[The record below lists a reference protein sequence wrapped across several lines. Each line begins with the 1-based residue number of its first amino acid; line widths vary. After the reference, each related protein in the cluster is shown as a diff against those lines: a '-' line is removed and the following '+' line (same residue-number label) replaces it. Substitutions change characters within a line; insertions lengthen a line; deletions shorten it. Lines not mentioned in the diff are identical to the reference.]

1 MSETPAEATKW
12 SELSIHQKKSGFAAW
27 LGWFFDGLDLHLYT
41 LVATVFVAELLMVKE
56 TDPDVGRY
64 SSYIQAAFLLG
75 WALGGAFFGIIG
87 DRLGRSRTLVLT
99 ILTYALFTGLS
110 FFAHN
115 WWQLMIFRF
124 LAALGIGGEW
134 AVGASLLSET
144 WPKKWRP
151 WIAAVLQCAVNF
163 GILAA
168 IAAVFLLQLVPGYSP
183 RWVFLIGVLPAFVT
197 LWIRKEVPETAEWS
211 AEQGKRS
218 APPMSELFSFNIRR
232 TTMIA
237 SLLCAISLTGHW
249 CFMFW
254 QQAFIRSHPAVM
266 ALTSGKPEVEAMAI
280 KAKIVSVALFWVI
293 SASVIGNFASG
304 WAAQRFGYRRAL
316 AVFFGVYFVLMAVTF
331 AMPWSLS
338 ATYALYA
345 GIGFCQGVFGLFTMA
360 LPPLF
365 PTLLR
370 TTGAGFSYNIG
381 RVFAAAG
388 TVFFGIFA
396 KPSDFSSVL
405 LYASFLFL
413 PAAILAMWLPTE
425 EATS

>member
-1 MSETPAEATKW
+1 MSDTPAEATRL
-12 SELSIHQKKSGFAAW
+12 SELSSHQKKSGFAAW

-41 LVATVFVAELLMVKE
+41 LVATVFVAELLMTRE
-56 TDPDVGRY
+56 AHPDVARY
-64 SSYIQAAFLLG
+64 GSIIQAAFLLG

-110 FFAHN
+110 FFAQN
-115 WWQLMIFRF
+115 WWQLMVFRF

-168 IAAVFLLQLVPGYSP
+168 IGAVFLLQQVPGYQP

-211 AEQGKRS
+211 AEKGKRE
-218 APPMSELFSFNIRR
+218 APSMTGLFGRDIRR
-232 TTMIA
+232 TTLIA
-237 SLLCAISLTGHW
+237 SVLCAISLTGHW

-254 QQAFIRSHPAVM
+254 QQAFIRNH
-266 ALTSGKPEVEAMAI
+266 PEVVAASLD
-280 KAKIVSVALFWVI
+280 KAKVVSTALFCVI
-293 SASVIGNFASG
+293 AASVVGNFASG

-316 AVFFGVYFVLMAVTF
+316 AAFFGAYFILMAATF
-331 AMPWSLS
+331 ICPWSLGV
-338 ATYALYA
+338 TYALYA
-345 GIGFCQGVFGLFTMA
+345 AVGFCQGVFGLFTMA

-365 PTLLR
+365 PTMLR

-388 TVFFGIFA
+388 TVFFGFFA
-396 KPSDFSSVL
+396 KPQDFSAVL
-405 LYASFLFL
+405 LYAAVLFL
-413 PAAILAMWLPTE
+413 PAAVLACWLPQAPE
-425 EATS
+425 DLPARPPAS

>member
-1 MSETPAEATKW
+1 MREPPAEPTKW
-12 SELSIHQKKSGFAAW
+12 SELSSHQKKSGFAAW

-41 LVATVFVAELLMVKE
+41 MVWMVFVAELLMVKQDNPE
-56 TDPDVGRY
+56 VPLYG
-64 SSYIQAAFLLG
+64 SWIQAAFLLG
-75 WALGGAFFGIIG
+75 WALGGAFFGVIG

-110 FFAHN
+110 FFAQT

-134 AVGASLLSET
+134 AIGASLLSET

-168 IAAVFLLQLVPGYSP
+168 IAAVTFLQMFEKYEP

-197 LWIRKEVPETAEWS
+197 LWIRKEVPETEEWS
-211 AEQGKRS
+211 
-218 APPMSELFSFNIRR
+218 SEKDKHRVPSVSSLFGVGIRR
-232 TTMIA
+232 TTLITSA
-237 SLLCAISLTGHW
+237 LCAISLTAHW

-254 QQAFIRSHPAVM
+254 QPAFISSHSDVASL
-266 ALTSGKPEVEAMAI
+266 ASGKTAIEVASLKSKVIATAFFCVI
-280 KAKIVSVALFWVI
+280 ASSVF
-293 SASVIGNFASG
+293 GNFASG

-316 AVFFGVYFVLMAVTF
+316 AAFFGAYFFLMALTF
-331 AMPWSLS
+331 AMPWSLGV
-338 ATYALYA
+338 TYALYA
-345 GIGFCQGVFGLFTMA
+345 GVGFCQGVFGLFTMA

-388 TVFFGIFA
+388 TVFFGIFS
-396 KPSDFSSVL
+396 KPSDYSLVL
-405 LYASFLFL
+405 LYASFLFV
-413 PAAILAMWLPTE
+413 PAAILALWLPIE

>member
-1 MSETPAEATKW
+1 MRDTPAEATKL
-12 SELSIHQKKSGFAAW
+12 SELSSHQKKSGFAAW

-41 LVATVFVAELLMVKE
+41 LVATVFVAELLR
-56 TDPDVGRY
+56 TNDADPDVARY
-64 SSYIQAAFLLG
+64 GSIIQAAFLLG
-75 WALGGAFFGIIG
+75 WALGGAFFGVVG

-110 FFAHN
+110 FFAQT
-115 WWQLMIFRF
+115 WWQLMICRF

-168 IAAVFLLQLVPGYSP
+168 IGAVFLLQQLPGYQP

-211 AEQGKRS
+211 AEKGRQA
-218 APPMSELFSFNIRR
+218 APSMMGLFGPDIRR
-232 TTMIA
+232 TTFVA

-254 QQAFIRSHPAVM
+254 QQAFIRSHPAVAAGSPAEKAAVVST
-266 ALTSGKPEVEAMAI
+266 ALFCVIAS
-280 KAKIVSVALFWVI
+280 SVA
-293 SASVIGNFASG
+293 GNFASG

-316 AVFFGVYFVLMAVTF
+316 AVFFGAYFLLMAATF
-331 AMPWSLS
+331 AFPWGLG
-338 ATYALYA
+338 ATYGLYA
-345 GIGFCQGVFGLFTMA
+345 AVGFCQGVFGLFTMA

-388 TVFFGIFA
+388 TVFFGLFA
-396 KPSDFSSVL
+396 KVGDFSSVL

-413 PAAILAMWLPTE
+413 PAAVLALWLPTE

>member
-1 MSETPAEATKW
+1 MSSPPPEATQW
-12 SELSIHQKKSGFAAW
+12 SELSVQQKKSGFAAW

-41 LVATVFVAELLMVKE
+41 LVATVFVAELLRTSE
-56 TDPDVGRY
+56 ADPDVARY
-64 SSYIQAAFLLG
+64 GSIIQAAFLLG
-75 WALGGAFFGIIG
+75 WALGGAFFGVIG

-110 FFAHN
+110 FFAQT
-115 WWQLMIFRF
+115 WWQLMICRF

-144 WPKKWRP
+144 WPRKWRP

-168 IAAVFLLQLVPGYSP
+168 IAAVTLLQAIPGYAP

-211 AEQGKRS
+211 AEQGRRATPPLAGLF
-218 APPMSELFSFNIRR
+218 APGLRR
-232 TTMIA
+232 TTLIA
-237 SLLCAISLTGHW
+237 SALCAISLTGHW

-254 QQAFIRSHPAVM
+254 QQAFIRAHPAVVD
-266 ALTSGKPEVEAMAI
+266 ATAAVKAQTTST
-280 KAKIVSVALFWVI
+280 ALFCVI
-293 SASVIGNFASG
+293 AASVLGNFASG
-304 WAAQRFGYRRAL
+304 WAAHVFGYRRAL
-316 AVFFGVYFVLMAVTF
+316 VAFFAAYFILMTATF
-331 AMPWSLS
+331 ACRWSLPE
-338 ATYALYA
+338 TYALYA
-345 GIGFCQGVFGLFTMA
+345 AIGFCQGVFGLFTMA

-365 PTLLR
+365 PTLQR

-396 KPSDFSSVL
+396 KPADYSAVL
-405 LYASFLFL
+405 LYAAILFV
-413 PAAILAMWLPTE
+413 PAAILAAWLPLE
-425 EATS
+425 SAESAAV

>member
-12 SELSIHQKKSGFAAW
+12 SELSTHQKKSGFAAW

-110 FFAHN
+110 FFAHT

-316 AVFFGVYFVLMAVTF
+316 VVFFGVYFVLMAVTF

>member
-1 MSETPAEATKW
+1 MSTPPAEATKW
-12 SELSIHQKKSGFAAW
+12 SELSVQQKKSGLAAW

-41 LVATVFVAELLMVKE
+41 LVAAVFVAELLRTTE
-56 TDPDVGRY
+56 GDPAVGWY
-64 SSYIQAAFLLG
+64 GSIIQAAFLLG
-75 WALGGAFFGIIG
+75 WAFGGALFGLVG

-110 FFAHN
+110 FFAQT
-115 WWQLMIFRF
+115 WWQLMICRF

-144 WPKKWRP
+144 WPRKWRP
-151 WIAAVLQCAVNF
+151 WIAAVLQCAVNL

-168 IAAVFLLQLVPGYSP
+168 IAAVTLLQLIPGFES

-197 LWIRKEVPETAEWS
+197 LWIRKEVPETAEWA
-211 AEQGKRS
+211 AEQGRGPRPRLADLF
-218 APPMSELFSFNIRR
+218 APGLRR
-232 TTMIA
+232 TTLIA
-237 SLLCAISLTGHW
+237 STLCAIALTGHW

-254 QQAFIRSHPAVM
+254 QQAFIRTHPAV
-266 ALTSGKPEVEAMAI
+266 AEAAVAI
-280 KAKIVSVALFWVI
+280 KAAVTAKALFCVI
-293 SASVIGNFASG
+293 AASVLGNFASG
-304 WAAQRFGYRRAL
+304 WAAQRFGYRAAL
-316 AVFFGVYFVLMAVTF
+316 AAFFAAYFVLMVLTF
-331 AMPWSLS
+331 ALPWSHPE
-338 ATYALYA
+338 TYALYA
-345 GIGFCQGVFGLFTMA
+345 AIGFCQGVFGLFTMA

-396 KPSDFSSVL
+396 KPSDYGTVL
-405 LYASFLFL
+405 LAAAMLFA
-413 PAAILAMWLPTE
+413 PAALLALRLPLAE
-425 EATS
+425 DEPAVR

>member
-1 MSETPAEATKW
+1 MRDTPAEATKL
-12 SELSIHQKKSGFAAW
+12 SELSSHQKKSGFAAW

-41 LVATVFVAELLMVKE
+41 IVATVFVAQLLSRDAPAPEEEV
-56 TDPDVGRY
+56 DLY
-64 SSYIQAAFLLG
+64 SSIIQAAFLLG

-110 FFAHN
+110 FFAHT

-168 IAAVFLLQLVPGYSP
+168 IAGVFLLQKVPGYEP

-211 AEQGKRS
+211 AEKGKQA
-218 APPMSELFSFNIRR
+218 APSMMGLFGSNIRR
-232 TTMIA
+232 TTFIA
-237 SLLCAISLTGHW
+237 STLCAISLTGHW

-254 QQAFIRSHPAVM
+254 QQAFIRSHP
-266 ALTSGKPEVEAMAI
+266 EVVARSLD
-280 KAKIVSVALFWVI
+280 KAEVVATALFWVI
-293 SASVIGNFASG
+293 SASVVGNFASG

-316 AVFFGVYFVLMAVTF
+316 AAFFGVYFVLMALTF
-331 AMPWSLS
+331 AFPWSLN

-345 GIGFCQGVFGLFTMA
+345 GVGFCQGVFGLFTMA

>member
-1 MSETPAEATKW
+1 MRDTPAEATML
-12 SELSIHQKKSGFAAW
+12 SELSSHQKKSGFAAW

-41 LVATVFVAELLMVKE
+41 LVATVFVAELLVTKE
-56 TDPDVGRY
+56 SDPDVARY
-64 SSYIQAAFLLG
+64 GAIVQAAFLLG

-110 FFAHN
+110 FFAHT

-168 IAAVFLLQLVPGYSP
+168 IAAVFLLQQLPGYQP

-211 AEQGKRS
+211 AEKGKQA
-218 APPMSELFSFNIRR
+218 APSMTGLFGREIRR
-232 TTMIA
+232 TTFIA

-254 QQAFIRSHPAVM
+254 QQAFIRSHPAVV
-266 ALTSGKPEVEAMAI
+266 ALAAGKSDAEVMVL
-280 KAKIVSVALFWVI
+280 KAKVVSTALFWVI
-293 SASVIGNFASG
+293 AASVVGNFASG

-316 AVFFGVYFVLMAVTF
+316 AVFFGAYFILMGLTF
-331 AMPWSLS
+331 ALPWGLG

-345 GIGFCQGVFGLFTMA
+345 GVGFCQGVFGLFTMA

-396 KPSDFSSVL
+396 KVGDFSSVL

>member
-1 MSETPAEATKW
+1 MPAAPAEATKF
-12 SELSIHQKKSGFAAW
+12 SELTSHQRKSGFAAW

-41 LVATVFVAELLMVKE
+41 LVATVFVAELLATPE
-56 TDPDVGRY
+56 TDPEVARY
-64 SSYIQAAFLLG
+64 GSIIQAAFLLG
-75 WALGGAFFGIIG
+75 WALGGACFGVIG

-110 FFAHN
+110 FFAQT
-115 WWQLMIFRF
+115 WWQLMICRF

-168 IAAVFLLQLVPGYSP
+168 IAAVFLLQQVPGYQP

-197 LWIRKEVPETAEWS
+197 LWIRKEVPETEEWS
-211 AEQGKRS
+211 AEMGRRE
-218 APPMSELFSFNIRR
+218 APSLAGLFGRDIRR
-232 TTMIA
+232 TTLIA
-237 SLLCAISLTGHW
+237 SVLCAISLTGHW

-254 QQAFIRSHPAVM
+254 QQAFIRSHPAVVAGSSVDKAHVVST
-266 ALTSGKPEVEAMAI
+266 ALFCVIAA
-280 KAKIVSVALFWVI
+280 SVA
-293 SASVIGNFASG
+293 GNFASG

-316 AVFFGVYFVLMAVTF
+316 AGFFGAYFVLMGLTF
-331 AMPWSLS
+331 AWPWSLA
-338 ATYALYA
+338 ATYGLYA
-345 GIGFCQGVFGLFTMA
+345 AVGFCQGVFGLFTMA

-396 KPSDFSSVL
+396 KPADFSAVL

-413 PAAILAMWLPTE
+413 PAAVLALWLPVETE
-425 EATS
+425 GSAAV

>member
-1 MSETPAEATKW
+1 MPDAPAEATKF
-12 SELSIHQKKSGFAAW
+12 SELTSHQKKSGLAAW

-41 LVATVFVAELLMVKE
+41 LVATVFVAELLVTPE
-56 TDPDVGRY
+56 TDPAVARY
-64 SSYIQAAFLLG
+64 GSIIQAAFLLG

-110 FFAHN
+110 FFAQT
-115 WWQLMIFRF
+115 WWQLMICRF

-168 IAAVFLLQLVPGYSP
+168 IAAVFLLQQVPGYQP

-197 LWIRKEVPETAEWS
+197 LWIRKEVPETDEWS
-211 AEQGKRS
+211 AEKGRRA
-218 APPMSELFSFNIRR
+218 APTLAGLFGRDIRR
-232 TTMIA
+232 TTLIA
-237 SLLCAISLTGHW
+237 TVLCAISLTGHW

-254 QQAFIRSHPAVM
+254 QQAFIRSHPAVV
-266 ALTSGKPEVEAMAI
+266 AGS
-280 KAKIVSVALFWVI
+280 SVAKAQVVSTALFCVI
-293 SASVIGNFASG
+293 AASVVGNFASG
-304 WAAQRFGYRRAL
+304 WVAQRFGYRRAL
-316 AVFFGVYFVLMAVTF
+316 AGFFGAYFVLMGLTF
-331 AMPWSLS
+331 AWPWSLA
-338 ATYALYA
+338 ATYGLYA
-345 GIGFCQGVFGLFTMA
+345 AVGFCQGVFGLFTMA

-396 KPSDFSSVL
+396 KPADFSAVL

-413 PAAILAMWLPTE
+413 PAAVLALWLPVET
-425 EATS
+425 AGPDAV

>member
-1 MSETPAEATKW
+1 MTATPAEATKW
-12 SELSIHQKKSGFAAW
+12 SELSSHQKKSGLAAW

-41 LVATVFVAELLMVKE
+41 LVAAVFVAELLRTGE
-56 TDPDVGRY
+56 ADPAVARY
-64 SSYIQAAFLLG
+64 GSIIQAAFLLG
-75 WALGGAFFGIIG
+75 WAFGGAFFGLVG

-110 FFAHN
+110 FFAQN

-144 WPKKWRP
+144 WPRRWRP

-168 IAAVFLLQLVPGYSP
+168 IGAVTLLQVFPGYEP

-197 LWIRKEVPETAEWS
+197 LWIRKEVPETAEWQ
-211 AEQGKRS
+211 AEQGRRA
-218 APPMSELFSFNIRR
+218 APPLSDLFAPGLRR
-232 TTMIA
+232 TTVIA
-237 SLLCAISLTGHW
+237 STLCAIALTGHW

-254 QQAFIRSHPAVM
+254 QQAFIRAHPAVVT
-266 ALTSGKPEVEAMAI
+266 ASSAD
-280 KAKIVSVALFWVI
+280 KAAVTAKALFCVI
-293 SASVIGNFASG
+293 AASVVGNFASG

-316 AVFFGVYFVLMAVTF
+316 AAFFGAYFLLMSAAF
-331 AMPWSLS
+331 ACPWSLGQ
-338 ATYALYA
+338 TYGFYA
-345 GIGFCQGVFGLFTMA
+345 AIGFCQGVFGLFTMA

-381 RVFAAAG
+381 RVFAAGG
-388 TVFFGIFA
+388 TVFFGVFA
-396 KPSDFSSVL
+396 KPSDFGMVL
-405 LYASFLFL
+405 LAASGLFV
-413 PAAILAMWLPTE
+413 PAALLALRLPEAE
-425 EATS
+425 EGPPGAD

>member
-1 MSETPAEATKW
+1 
-12 SELSIHQKKSGFAAW
+12 
-27 LGWFFDGLDLHLYT
+27 
-41 LVATVFVAELLMVKE
+41 
-56 TDPDVGRY
+56 
-64 SSYIQAAFLLG
+64 
-75 WALGGAFFGIIG
+75 
-87 DRLGRSRTLVLT
+87 
-99 ILTYALFTGLS
+99 
-110 FFAHN
+110 
-115 WWQLMIFRF
+115 MIFRF

-168 IAAVFLLQLVPGYSP
+168 IAGVFLLQKVPGYEP

-211 AEQGKRS
+211 AEKGKQA
-218 APPMSELFSFNIRR
+218 APSMMGLFGSNIRR
-232 TTMIA
+232 TTFIA
-237 SLLCAISLTGHW
+237 STLCAISLTGHW

-254 QQAFIRSHPAVM
+254 QQAFIRSHP
-266 ALTSGKPEVEAMAI
+266 EVVARSLD
-280 KAKIVSVALFWVI
+280 KAEVVATALFWVI
-293 SASVIGNFASG
+293 SASVVGNFASG

-316 AVFFGVYFVLMAVTF
+316 AAFFGVYFVLMALTF
-331 AMPWSLS
+331 AFPWSLN

-345 GIGFCQGVFGLFTMA
+345 GVGFCQGVFGLFTMA

-405 LYASFLFL
+405 LFASFLFL

>member
-12 SELSIHQKKSGFAAW
+12 SELSTHQKKSGFAAW

-41 LVATVFVAELLMVKE
+41 LVATVFVAELLRTDE
-56 TDPDVGRY
+56 TNPDVGLY
-64 SSYIQAAFLLG
+64 GSYVQAAFLLG
-75 WALGGAFFGIIG
+75 WALGGAFFGVIG

-110 FFAHN
+110 FFAHT

-168 IAAVFLLQLVPGYSP
+168 IASVFLLQQVPGYAP

-211 AEQGKRS
+211 AEQGKHA
-218 APPMSELFSFNIRR
+218 APPMSDLFRVGIRR
-232 TTMIA
+232 TTLVA

-254 QQAFIRSHPAVM
+254 QQAFIRSHP
-266 ALTSGKPEVEAMAI
+266 EVLAGSLD
-280 KAKIVSVALFWVI
+280 KAKVVSVALFWVI
-293 SASVIGNFASG
+293 SASVVGNFASG

-316 AVFFGVYFVLMAVTF
+316 AAFFGAYFILMALTF
-331 AMPWSLS
+331 ALPWSLS
-338 ATYALYA
+338 ATYVLYA

-396 KPSDFSSVL
+396 KPSDFSAVL
-405 LYASFLFL
+405 LYASFLFF

-425 EATS
+425 DAIS

>member
-1 MSETPAEATKW
+1 MTQAPSEATKL
-12 SELSIHQKKSGFAAW
+12 SELTSHQRKSGLAAW

-41 LVATVFVAELLMVKE
+41 LVATVFVAQLLVVPE
-56 TDPDVGRY
+56 SDPSVARY
-64 SSYIQAAFLLG
+64 GSVIQAAFLLG
-75 WALGGAFFGIIG
+75 WALGGAFFGVIG
-87 DRLGRSRTLVLT
+87 DRLGRSRALVLT

-110 FFAHN
+110 FFAQT
-115 WWQLMIFRF
+115 WWHLMIFRF

-168 IAAVFLLQLVPGYSP
+168 ILSVELLRVVPGYEP

-197 LWIRKEVPETAEWS
+197 LWIRKEVPETDEWKS
-211 AEQGKRS
+211 AQGRRE
-218 APPMSELFSFNIRR
+218 APPFSALFSAGSRG
-232 TTMIA
+232 TTLLA
-237 SLLCAISLTGHW
+237 SALCAISLTGHW

-254 QQAFIRSHPAVM
+254 QQAFIRTHPEVPAV
-266 ALTSGKPEVEAMAI
+266 ASAQAAVT
-280 KAKIVSVALFWVI
+280 AKALFCVI
-293 SASVIGNFASG
+293 AASVLGNFASG
-304 WAAQRFGYRRAL
+304 WAARRFGYARAL
-316 AVFFGVYFVLMAVTF
+316 GAFFLTYFVLMGLTF
-331 AMPWSLS
+331 ARPWGLE
-338 ATYALYA
+338 TTLWLYA
-345 GIGFCQGVFGLFTMA
+345 GVGFCQGVFGLFTMA

-396 KPSDFSSVL
+396 KPSDFSAVL

-413 PAAILAMWLPTE
+413 PAAVLALFLPQDPE
-425 EATS
+425 G

>member
-1 MSETPAEATKW
+1 MSATPAEATRF
-12 SELSIHQKKSGFAAW
+12 SELSSHQKKSGFAAW

-56 TDPDVGRY
+56 ADPDVALYG
-64 SSYIQAAFLLG
+64 SYIQAAFLLG

-110 FFAHN
+110 FFAQN

-144 WPKKWRP
+144 WPKQWRP

-168 IAAVFLLQLVPGYSP
+168 IVAVYFLQQVEGYEP

-211 AEQGKRS
+211 AEKGKQ
-218 APPMSELFSFNIRR
+218 APPSMMGLFGRDIRR
-232 TTMIA
+232 TTFIA
-237 SLLCAISLTGHW
+237 STICAISLTGHW

-254 QQAFIRSHPAVM
+254 QQAFIRSHP
-266 ALTSGKPEVEAMAI
+266 EVIARSLD
-280 KAKIVSVALFWVI
+280 KAEVVATALFCVI
-293 SASVIGNFASG
+293 SASVVGNFASG

-316 AVFFGVYFVLMAVTF
+316 AAFFGAYFILMASTF
-331 AMPWSLS
+331 ICPWSLGV
-338 ATYALYA
+338 TYALYA
-345 GIGFCQGVFGLFTMA
+345 AVGFCQGVFGLFTMA

-396 KPSDFSSVL
+396 KPADFSAVL
-405 LYASFLFL
+405 LYAAVLFL
-413 PAAILAMWLPTE
+413 PAAVLACWLPQAPE
-425 EATS
+425 DLPARPPAA

>member
-1 MSETPAEATKW
+1 MSAPPAEARNW
-12 SELSIHQKKSGFAAW
+12 GELSAQQKKSGLAAW

-41 LVATVFVAELLMVKE
+41 LVATVFVAELLVTPE
-56 TDPDVGRY
+56 TDPAVARY
-64 SSYIQAAFLLG
+64 GSVIQAAFLLG
-75 WALGGAFFGIIG
+75 WAFGGAFFGLVG

-110 FFAHN
+110 FFAQN
-115 WWQLMIFRF
+115 WWQLMVFRF

-144 WPKKWRP
+144 WPRRWRP

-168 IAAVFLLQLVPGYSP
+168 IAAVTLLQLIPGYAP

-197 LWIRKEVPETAEWS
+197 LWIRKEVPETAEWQ
-211 AEQGKRS
+211 AEQGRRATPPLAGLF
-218 APPMSELFSFNIRR
+218 APGLRR
-232 TTMIA
+232 TTLIA
-237 SLLCAISLTGHW
+237 SALCAIALTGHW

-254 QQAFIRSHPAVM
+254 QQAFIRSHPAV
-266 ALTSGKPEVEAMAI
+266 AEAPAAV
-280 KAKIVSVALFWVI
+280 KAAVTAKALFFVI
-293 SASVIGNFASG
+293 AASVVGNFASG

-316 AVFFGVYFVLMAVTF
+316 ACFFAAYFLLMSTTF
-331 AMPWSLS
+331 AFPWTLGQ
-338 ATYALYA
+338 TYALYA
-345 GIGFCQGVFGLFTMA
+345 AVGFCQGVFGLFTMA

-365 PTLLR
+365 PTLQR

-396 KPSDFSSVL
+396 KPADFGAVL
-405 LYASFLFL
+405 LAASWLFA
-413 PAAILAMWLPTE
+413 PAAWLALHLPIADE
-425 EATS
+425 DGARA

>member
-1 MSETPAEATKW
+1 MRDTPAEATKL
-12 SELSIHQKKSGFAAW
+12 SELSSHQKKSGLAAW

-56 TDPDVGRY
+56 VDPDVGLY
-64 SSYIQAAFLLG
+64 GSYIQAAFLLG

-87 DRLGRSRTLVLT
+87 DRLGRSQTLVLT

-110 FFAHN
+110 FFAEN

-168 IAAVFLLQLVPGYSP
+168 IGGVFLLQKVPGYEP

-211 AEQGKRS
+211 AEKGKQA
-218 APPMSELFSFNIRR
+218 APSMMGLFGRDIRR
-232 TTMIA
+232 TTFIA
-237 SLLCAISLTGHW
+237 STLCAISLTGHW

-254 QQAFIRSHPAVM
+254 QQAFIRSHP
-266 ALTSGKPEVEAMAI
+266 EVIARSLD
-280 KAKIVSVALFWVI
+280 KASVVATALFCVI
-293 SASVIGNFASG
+293 SASVVGNFASG
-304 WAAQRFGYRRAL
+304 WAAHRFGYRRAL
-316 AVFFGVYFVLMAVTF
+316 AAFFGVYFVLMALTF
-331 AMPWSLS
+331 AYPWSLNQ
-338 ATYALYA
+338 TYALYA
-345 GIGFCQGVFGLFTMA
+345 AVGFCQGVFGLFTMA

-396 KPSDFSSVL
+396 EPSDFSSVL
-405 LYASFLFL
+405 LYASILFL

>member
-1 MSETPAEATKW
+1 MRDTPAEATQL
-12 SELSIHQKKSGFAAW
+12 SELSSHQKKSGFAAW

-41 LVATVFVAELLMVKE
+41 LVATVFVAELLVTKE
-56 TDPDVGRY
+56 SDPDVARY
-64 SSYIQAAFLLG
+64 GAIIQAAFLLG

-110 FFAHN
+110 FFAHT

-168 IAAVFLLQLVPGYSP
+168 IAAVFLLQQLPGYQP

-211 AEQGKRS
+211 AEKGKQA
-218 APPMSELFSFNIRR
+218 APSMTGLFGRDIRR
-232 TTMIA
+232 TTLIA

-254 QQAFIRSHPAVM
+254 QQAFIRSHPAVV
-266 ALTSGKPEVEAMAI
+266 ALAAGKTDAEVMVL
-280 KAKIVSVALFWVI
+280 KAKVVSTALFWVI
-293 SASVIGNFASG
+293 AASVVGNFASG

-316 AVFFGVYFVLMAVTF
+316 AVFFGAYFILMGLTF
-331 AMPWSLS
+331 ALPWGLG

-396 KPSDFSSVL
+396 KVGDFSSVL

>member
-1 MSETPAEATKW
+1 MRDTPAEATKL
-12 SELSIHQKKSGFAAW
+12 SELSSHQKKSGFAAW

-41 LVATVFVAELLMVKE
+41 LVATVFVAELLITKE
-56 TDPDVGRY
+56 SDPDVARY
-64 SSYIQAAFLLG
+64 GAIVQAAFLLG

-110 FFAHN
+110 FFAHT

-168 IAAVFLLQLVPGYSP
+168 IAAVFILQQLPGYQP

-211 AEQGKRS
+211 AEKGKQA
-218 APPMSELFSFNIRR
+218 APSMMGLFGRDIRR
-232 TTMIA
+232 TTFIA

-254 QQAFIRSHPAVM
+254 QQAFIRNHAAVIDG
-266 ALTSGKPEVEAMAI
+266 SPEL
-280 KAKIVSVALFWVI
+280 KAKVVSTALFWVI
-293 SASVIGNFASG
+293 SASVVGNFASG

-316 AVFFGVYFVLMAVTF
+316 AAFFVVYFVLMAVTF
-331 AMPWSLS
+331 AYPWSLS
-338 ATYALYA
+338 ETYILYA

-388 TVFFGIFA
+388 TVFFGLFA
-396 KPSDFSSVL
+396 KVGDFSSVL

>member
-1 MSETPAEATKW
+1 MRDAPAEATKL
-12 SELSIHQKKSGFAAW
+12 SELTTHQKKSGFAAW

-41 LVATVFVAELLMVKE
+41 LVATVFVAELLLVPE
-56 TDPDVGRY
+56 ADPAVPLYG
-64 SSYIQAAFLLG
+64 SWIQAAFLLG

-110 FFAHN
+110 FFAQT

-168 IAAVFLLQLVPGYSP
+168 IAAVFLLQQIPGYQP

-197 LWIRKEVPETAEWS
+197 LWIRKEVPETEEWAAEK
-211 AEQGKRS
+211 GKQA
-218 APPMSELFSFNIRR
+218 APSIGGLFGADIRR
-232 TTMIA
+232 TTFIA

-254 QQAFIRSHPAVM
+254 QQAFIRNH
-266 ALTSGKPEVEAMAI
+266 PEVLARSLD
-280 KAKIVSVALFWVI
+280 KAGVVSTALFCVI
-293 SASVIGNFASG
+293 AASVLGNFASG

-316 AVFFGVYFVLMAVTF
+316 AGFFGAYFVLMGLTF
-331 AMPWSLS
+331 LLPWSLA
-338 ATYALYA
+338 ATYGLYA
-345 GIGFCQGVFGLFTMA
+345 AVGFCQGVFGLFTMA

-365 PTLLR
+365 PTMLR

-396 KPSDFSSVL
+396 KPADFSSVL

-413 PAAILAMWLPTE
+413 PAAILAMWLPIE

>member
-110 FFAHN
+110 FFAHT

>member
-110 FFAHN
+110 FFAHT

-183 RWVFLIGVLPAFVT
+183 RWVFLIGVLPAYVT

>member
-1 MSETPAEATKW
+1 MRDTPAEATKW
-12 SELSIHQKKSGFAAW
+12 SELSTHQKKSGFAAW

-41 LVATVFVAELLMVKE
+41 LVATVFVAELLSADE
-56 TDPDVGRY
+56 ANPDVARY
-64 SSYIQAAFLLG
+64 GAVVQAAFLLG
-75 WALGGAFFGIIG
+75 WALGGAFFGVIG

-110 FFAHN
+110 FFAHT

-168 IAAVFLLQLVPGYSP
+168 IGAVFVLQQLPGYQP

-211 AEQGKRS
+211 AEKGRQE
-218 APPMSELFSFNIRR
+218 APSMAGLFGRDIRR
-232 TTMIA
+232 TTLIA

-254 QQAFIRSHPAVM
+254 QQAFIRSHPDVVAGS
-266 ALTSGKPEVEAMAI
+266 LD
-280 KAKIVSVALFWVI
+280 KAKVVSTALFCVI
-293 SASVIGNFASG
+293 AASVLGNFASG

-316 AVFFGVYFVLMAVTF
+316 AAFFGAYFILMGLTF
-331 AMPWSLS
+331 ALPWGLG

-381 RVFAAAG
+381 RVFAAVG

-396 KPSDFSSVL
+396 KVGDFSSVL

-413 PAAILAMWLPTE
+413 PAAILALWLPTE